1 MPILTGRS
9 VTAERRRTH
18 RREHTMPAPKL
29 LLLPADPRTAAVAED
44 RLVRELQAIGLIGA
58 QMPLEKAVYYPVGE
72 HFLQLV
78 TFLGCS
84 PAIEL
89 DPPGDSQELEQASAA
104 GRFCHVFIVSGE
116 QLQFRGDSQ
125 TQAPRC
131 PRCRS
136 PEPHWKAGL
145 QAWQG
150 GDGPDWRCHD
160 CGFSGLLSDL
170 VFRKTAGFGR
180 TFLEIRGI
188 YPAEA
193 VPGQALLDTL
203 ASLTGG
209 PWTTLYLRE

>member
-1 MPILTGRS
+1 
-9 VTAERRRTH
+9 
-18 RREHTMPAPKL
+18 MPAPKL
-29 LLLPADPRTAAVAED
+29 LLLPADPDTAAVPEN
-44 RLVRELQAIGLIGA
+44 RLVQELQRIGLVA
-58 QMPLEKAVYYPVGE
+58 ARMPLQQAAFYPVGE

-89 DPPGDSQELEQASAA
+89 DPPGDPQELEQASAA
-104 GRFCHVFIVSGE
+104 GRFCHIFIDSGE

-136 PEPHWKAGL
+136 PEPDWKAAL
-145 QAWQG
+145 QAWREG
-150 GDGPDWRCHD
+150 KHGLDWSCQACD
-160 CGFSGLLSDL
+160 FSGRLSDL

-193 VPGQALLDTL
+193 VPGPALLNTL
-203 ASLTGG
+203 AELTGS
-209 PWTTLYLRE
+209 PWTSIYLRE